1 MILHGPF
8 SVEPWSLSETK
19 LDLNLLAQSESLFAL
34 SNGHIGLRGNL
45 DEGEPYGIPGT
56 YLNSFYEKQPLP
68 YAERGY
74 GFPETEQT
82 LINVTDGKLI
92 RLLVDDAPLDV
103 RYGDLNAHH
112 RRLDLRTGILERTV
126 DWTSTART
134 RVAVHSRR
142 LVSFSQQAVAAIEYT
157 VEPIGRAA
165 RITLQSELVANE
177 QQPRPASDPRAA
189 AMLEHPLE
197 AVTQNHDERSIVL
210 LHRTHASELLL
221 GAGMGHTVEGPGD
234 TEIEV
239 VVSEDWARLTISCTL
254 HPGERLR
261 VVKLLAYS
269 ASSLRSE
276 TAVRDQVAGA
286 LSRARLTGWEG
297 LVTEQRAYLD
307 EFWDNSDVAVE
318 GNPQLQQA
326 VRFGL
331 FHVLQAGARA
341 EGRAIPSKG
350 LTGAGY
356 DGHTFWDTEMFV
368 LPLLTYTHPASAA
381 DALRWRFSTL
391 DRARERA
398 AQLNLAG
405 AAFPWRTIRGE
416 ECSGYWPAGTA
427 AFHIN
432 AAISSAVMRYASATG
447 DVDFE
452 RDVGLELLVE
462 IARLFV
468 SLGHYDRDGGWHIDG
483 VTGPDEYSAVADDN
497 VYTNLMAARALVS
510 AADLTDRHSDV
521 AGRLDVTT
529 EEVLTWRSAA
539 AAVHVPYDS
548 ALRIHQQAEGFTVH
562 AEWDFTAS
570 KGMYPL
576 FLHAPYFDLYRKQ
589 VIKQAD
595 LILAMHWC
603 GDQFTDEQKARNVD
617 YYERRTVRDSSLS
630 AGTQAILAAE
640 VGHLDLAYDYVCEAA
655 FIDVHDLHK
664 DTRDGLHLASLSGAW
679 LALVAGFGGFRDHG
693 GVPFFDPALPSG
705 LTRIRFSIRWRQ
717 FRLTVDT
724 HQDEVTYAITAG
736 AASSLL
742 LRHAGEEITVEA
754 GAPVTRRLRAR
765 TVLLPRPTQPP
776 GRSPLSAR
784 VMLARPTPTPTPSHT
799 RPSP

>member
-1 MILHGPF
+1 MIVQGSF
-8 SVEPWSLSETK
+8 SVEPWSLSETR

-56 YLNSFYEKQPLP
+56 YLNSFYEKKPFP

-126 DWTSTART
+126 DWTSTARA
-134 RVAVHSRR
+134 RVRVHSRR
-142 LVSFSQQAVAAIEYT
+142 LVSFSQRAIAAIEYT

-177 QQPRPASDPRAA
+177 QQPRPARDPRVT
-189 AMLEHPLE
+189 AMLDHPLK
-197 AVTQNHDERSIVL
+197 AVAQDHDERSIVL
-210 LHRTHASELLL
+210 LHRTRASELLL
-221 GAGMGHTVEGPGD
+221 GAGMGHTVEAPGD
-234 TEIEV
+234 TETEV

-254 HPGERLR
+254 QPGERLR

-269 ASSLRSE
+269 SSSLRSE

-286 LSRARLTGWEG
+286 LSGARLTGWEG
-297 LVTEQRAYLD
+297 LVTEQQAYLD
-307 EFWDNSDVAVE
+307 EFWENADVAVE

-350 LTGAGY
+350 LTGPGY

-381 DALRWRFSTL
+381 DALRWRYSTL

-398 AQLNLAG
+398 AQLNLDG

-432 AAISSAVMRYASATG
+432 AAIASAVMRHASATG
-447 DVDFE
+447 DVGFE
-452 RDVGLELLVE
+452 RDVGLELMVE
-462 IARLFV
+462 IARLFAA
-468 SLGHYDRDGGWHIDG
+468 LGHYDRDGGWHIDG
-483 VTGPDEYSAVADDN
+483 VTGPDEYSAVADGN
-497 VYTNLMAARALVS
+497 VYTNLMAARALIS

-521 AGRLDVTT
+521 AGRLDVTA

-539 AAVHVPYDS
+539 ATVHVPYDS
-548 ALRIHQQAEGFTVH
+548 VLGVHQQSEGFTRH

-576 FLHAPYFDLYRKQ
+576 LLHAPYFDLYRKQ

-603 GDQFTDEQKARNVD
+603 GDKFTDEQKARNVD

-655 FIDVHDLHK
+655 FIDMHDLQK
-664 DTRDGLHLASLSGAW
+664 NTRDGLHLASLSGAW
-679 LALVAGFGGFRDHG
+679 LALVAGLGGFRDHG
-693 GVPFFDPALPSG
+693 GVPSFDPALPSG
-705 LTRIRFSIRWRQ
+705 LTRIQFSILWRQ
-717 FRLTVDT
+717 VRLTVDIR
-724 HQDEVTYAITAG
+724 HDEVTYAVTDG

-742 LRHAGEEITVEA
+742 LKHAGEEIAVAA
-754 GAPVTRRLRAR
+754 GAPVTRRLRGR
-765 TVLLPRPTQPP
+765 TALLPRPTQPP
-776 GRSPLSAR
+776 GRSPFPAREMSAG
-784 VMLARPTPTPTPSHT
+784 PTPAPHT
-799 RPSP
+799 RLSP